1 MCGQFGRY
9 KPTAISASGID
20 LNEERSHLFVFF
32 PFQLMSFYCSV
43 IGFVA
48 VFESFEGLWIWVQIF
63 KVFEMSLNFVGKGE
77 QSLYLTLCLQAFK
90 TGSPVS
96 VFEITHNAA
105 EFPMK
110 KCKHRSFWS

>member
-77 QSLYLTLCLQAFK
+77 QSLYLKSLNTRVLTIFSRRAKSDGYLYMLE
-90 TGSPVS
+90 T
-96 VFEITHNAA
+96 IN
-105 EFPMK
+105 
-110 KCKHRSFWS
+110 